1 MFSRYSG
8 LKKYFV
14 REKFKITIR
23 NLRMTFDIEADL
35 LLNYGVRSEWKNLKS
50 FGKTNFHTRRFLFL
64 VRNSDGDYLRIRY
77 LDK

>member
-1 MFSRYSG
+1 
-8 LKKYFV
+8 
-14 REKFKITIR
+14 
-23 NLRMTFDIEADL
+23 MTYDIEGDL
-35 LLNYGVRSEWKNLKS
+35 LLNFEVRSEWKNLKS